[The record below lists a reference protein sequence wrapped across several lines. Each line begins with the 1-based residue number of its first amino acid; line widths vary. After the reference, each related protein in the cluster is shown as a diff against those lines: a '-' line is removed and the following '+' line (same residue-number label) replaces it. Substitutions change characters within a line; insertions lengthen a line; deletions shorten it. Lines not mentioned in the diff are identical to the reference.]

1 MRRKNP
7 ELMEKIRDFVGEYYR
22 HNYESPTVRAIAKA
36 VGISTSTAHG
46 YLVEMDEKGMLS
58 YRNGVLD
65 DLPKIKK
72 TPTDFISAPLVGSI
86 NCGNPET
93 EEEQVEMYVSLPE
106 AIFGKGQFYL
116 LRADGDSM
124 EDAGISDG
132 DLILIEKQHSC
143 EVGDVVVAMDENSV
157 NTLKVF
163 GGIDKKTN
171 QAVLKYANEDV
182 YPGKTIKVKKLTVQ
196 GVARRVIKSI

>member
-22 HNYESPTVRAIAKA
+22 HNYESPTIRVIAKA
-36 VGISTSTAHG
+36 MGISTSTAHG

-58 YRNGVLD
+58 YRNGILD

-93 EEEQVEMYVSLPE
+93 EEEQVEMYIGLPE
-106 AIFGKGQFYL
+106 ALFGKGEYYL
-116 LRADGDSM
+116 LRATGDSM
-124 EDAGISDG
+124 EDAGIEEG
-132 DLILIEKQHSC
+132 DLIVIRSQKTAA
-143 EVGDVVVAMDENSV
+143 VGDVVVALDDMNQ
-157 NTLKVF
+157 NTLKKF
-163 GGIDKKTN
+163 GGF
-171 QAVLKYANEDV
+171 NEDHQAILEYMNEKK
-182 YPGKTIKVKKLTVQ
+182 YPGKTILVNELVVQ
-196 GVARRVIKSI
+196 GAAKKVLKDL